1 MKRVFSL
8 SRRQTTLTDIFN
20 KMSVSTNQNAL
31 SGFGMS
37 GNEIKHG
44 VEDVEIVGM
53 RGGER
58 REREAGG

>member
-1 MKRVFSL
+1 MKCVFSL
-8 SRRQTTLTDIFN
+8 TTLTDIFN
-20 KMSVSTNQNAL
+20 KMSVSANQNAL
-31 SGFGMS
+31 SGFGMR

-53 RGGER
+53 RSGER